1 MRRSGYTLGG
11 EQSGHVVMADH
22 ATTGDGV
29 LTALHLAALVAA
41 SGVPLAE
48 LAAVVTK
55 LPQVLVNVSDVDKDK
70 VTHVELQADV
80 QRWEAEL
87 GDTGRVLLRPSGTEA
102 LIRVMVEAAT
112 LEQAQ
117 HVASELAATV
127 RRCCSL

>member
-1 MRRSGYTLGG
+1 
-11 EQSGHVVMADH
+11 MADH